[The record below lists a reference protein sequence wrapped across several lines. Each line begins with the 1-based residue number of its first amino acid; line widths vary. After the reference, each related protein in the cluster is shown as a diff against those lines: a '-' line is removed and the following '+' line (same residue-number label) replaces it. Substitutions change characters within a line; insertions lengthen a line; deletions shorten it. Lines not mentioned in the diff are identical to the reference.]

1 MLYSLQ
7 KEGAKMKNQFY
18 ANIERVESAIQDAG
32 YVPYDQLY
40 GFLLTGN
47 SAYITRKDNARRKH
61 RGKSRPG
68 AAAAVSECSKRV
80 LNQCNML

>member
-7 KEGAKMKNQFY
+7 KEGTKMKNQFY
-18 ANIERVESAIQDAG
+18 ANIELVESAILDAG

-47 SAYITRKDNARRKH
+47 SAYITRKDNARSIAENLDRELLRQYLDTRK
-61 RGKSRPG
+61 GF
-68 AAAAVSECSKRV
+68 
-80 LNQCNML
+80 

>member
-32 YVPYDQLY
+32 YIPYDQLY

-47 SAYITRKDNARRKH
+47 SAYITRKDNARSIAENLDRELQRQYLNTRK
-61 RGKSRPG
+61 GF
-68 AAAAVSECSKRV
+68 
-80 LNQCNML
+80 